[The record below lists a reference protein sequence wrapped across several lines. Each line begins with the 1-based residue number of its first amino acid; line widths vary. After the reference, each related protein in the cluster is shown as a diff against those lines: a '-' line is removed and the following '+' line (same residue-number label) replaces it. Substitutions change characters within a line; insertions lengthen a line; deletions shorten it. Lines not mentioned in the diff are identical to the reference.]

1 MTYKIVKIKNENYSF
16 LYEKYSIFVPSIH
29 RKRFKN
35 IN

>member
-1 MTYKIVKIKNENYSF
+1 MAYKIVKIKNENYCF
-16 LYEKYSIFVPSIH
+16 IYEKYSIFVPLTN